1 MGLLNRLML
10 FVPWLV
16 ICCVVVPVPS
26 AVIQNLVVQTASADW
41 AQITWQ
47 WKKIWMEEQGQID
60 EVKGEFIGFRV
71 QVLTLSM
78 IIPLV

>member
-16 ICCVVVPVPS
+16 ICCVVPVPS